1 MPNARIPLTLTT
13 TPRTATDTTHDSLVQ
28 NMMNEQ
34 SKTGAKFARKRPSL
48 SLHVEASTNNSHVA
62 GLFYDAPRDRFVY
75 VDEGFR
81 LSEVR
86 KTPIALW
93 SPVVTYPPGSDL
105 DRPSVSTP
113 TGSTGKPPSN
123 PVWVTKPHKLIL
135 GGVLTKSPTPHPNA
149 ASFRFVGYSEIP
161 VFADITVFN
170 PPGYCT
176 LGMDIETVSSSSLI
190 GSIAFEDINA
200 STFGFSLYRDSFDLY
215 YRPRDMAPPIY
226 YVSGDRDSNTGLWT
240 LKDSTDSVILDNVPD
255 GSSIKVFKNINTG
268 NLLIKI
274 NDDILMDNITSPPA
288 YVFTYQLNECKGFV
302 SQILEGVP
310 PYTCPE
316 LWIPSHLSTVTHSRH
331 DVDYGC
337 MVSPTWGY

>member
-93 SPVVTYPPGSDL
+93 SPVVTYPPGSAL
-105 DRPSVSTP
+105 DSPSVSTP

-135 GGVLTKSPTPHPNA
+135 GGVLTKSPTPNPYA
-149 ASFRFVGYSEIP
+149 TSWRLVGYSEIP
-161 VFADITVFN
+161 VFADVDVFN
-170 PPGYCT
+170 VPGYCT
-176 LGMDIETVSSSSLI
+176 LGMDIETISSSSAV
-190 GSIAFEDINA
+190 GSIAFEDVNA
-200 STFGFSLYRDSFDLY
+200 SIFGFRILIDSFYLY
-215 YRPRDMAPPIY
+215 YRPRDLAPPIY

-255 GSSIKVFKNINTG
+255 GSSIEVFKDISTG

-274 NDDILMDNITSPPA
+274 NDDILMDSITSPPA
-288 YVFTYQLNECKGFV
+288 YVFTYQLNESKGFV
-302 SQILEGVP
+302 GRILVDVP

-316 LWIPSHLSTVTHSRH
+316 SWIPSHTSTSTYSRL
-331 DVDYGC
+331 DADFGC
-337 MVSPTWGY
+337 IVSPTWGY